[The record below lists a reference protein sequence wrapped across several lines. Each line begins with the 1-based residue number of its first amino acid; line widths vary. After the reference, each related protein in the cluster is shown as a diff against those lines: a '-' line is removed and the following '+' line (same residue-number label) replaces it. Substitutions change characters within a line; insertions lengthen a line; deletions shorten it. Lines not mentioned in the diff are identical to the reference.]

1 MMRNTSVA
9 RGILAFAVFLNLP
22 DAAAAVLYG
31 DITAFE
37 LKSRMDDES
46 DAGFV
51 ILDIREKE
59 SYKGGRIPGAMNIPL
74 GELGYRFSILD
85 RTKDI
90 IVYCDVGLRSK
101 VACRVLANAGFK
113 DVYNLTGGL
122 KQWNYPI
129 ETSNGSVS
137 I

>member
-1 MMRNTSVA
+1 MTRKTSMV
-9 RGILAFAVFLNLP
+9 RGVLALAVFPSLP
-22 DAAAAVLYG
+22 EAAPAVLYG
-31 DITAFE
+31 DITAVE

-46 DAGFV
+46 DTGFV

-85 RTKDI
+85 KTKDV

-122 KQWNYPI
+122 RQWNYPI
-129 ETSNGSVS
+129 ETGNGSVS